1 MTKLQELDA
10 LGQSMWYDNI
20 ERGLIT
26 SGELKALID
35 AGIRGITSNPSIFQK
50 AISSS
55 EAYTEDLQALAE
67 EGKDTLQIYEA
78 LAIDD
83 IQQAADLLYPIYEE
97 TDGKDGFVSLEVNP
111 TLAHDTDGT
120 IAEARRLF
128 ATVGRPNTMIK
139 VPATQAGIP
148 AITTLI
154 GDGVNINVTLLFA
167 NDNYEQVARA
177 YIAGLEDYALK
188 GGDISRIASV
198 ASFFVSRVDSIVDK
212 ALEAVGNKELQG
224 KIAIA
229 NAKVAYTIYEELF
242 DNERWSDLAAQGA
255 RPQRLL
261 WASTSTKNPA
271 YPDTMYIDELIG
283 PNTVNTAPP
292 ATVVAFEDHGTV
304 AVTLTIDVDEARRQ
318 LAQLETAGIHLDTLT
333 DQLQT
338 DGVEAFSAAFKSLLA
353 SIDQERRR
361 ALAADMS
368 IAVSPGKYEAAVEAG
383 LGQLAEENLVER
395 IWAGDYT
402 VWKPD
407 PKEITNRLGW
417 LAIAD
422 EMLGNVERLNEFVDD
437 VRGAGYRDVVLLG
450 MGGSSLAPEVFSKVF
465 GTADGYLNLTV
476 VDSTDPGMILEAADG
491 LDLSKSLFIVAT
503 KSGGTAET
511 LSMFK
516 YFYNQVAAELG
527 LENAGEHFVAITD
540 PGSSLIDLAQKYDFR
555 DIFLNN
561 PNIGG
566 RYSALSYFGLLP
578 AALIGVDLARL
589 LDQARI
595 AMANGQESGADAT
608 NVAAVLGVVMG
619 KLALKGVDKL
629 TLITSPSLASFG
641 DWVEQ
646 LIAESTGKEGKGILP
661 VVGEA
666 PAAAEEYSADRLFVY
681 LKLDGENTYDKAIT
695 ALEKAER
702 PLVRLLLANRYEL
715 GRQFFLWELATAVAG
730 ACLGIQPFD
739 QPNVESAK
747 VAARKMIAAYLESGS
762 LPESDTHSPTAESL
776 KTFLQEAQP
785 GDYVSIHDYIKPSA
799 AADAALDALRLAIR
813 QLTGLPVTVGYGPR
827 FLHSTGQLH
836 KGDGGNGFFIQLT
849 GSMPQDISIPDEAGK
864 TESGTTFGVLITA
877 QALGDAAALREA
889 GRRVIHYDLGDD
901 IAGGIAALSE

>member
-555 DIFLNN
+555 EIFLNN

-785 GDYVSIHDYIKPSA
+785 GDYVSIQAYIKPSA

-901 IAGGIAALSE
+901 IAGGISTLSE

>member
-555 DIFLNN
+555 EIFLNN

-695 ALEKAER
+695 ALEKTER

-785 GDYVSIHDYIKPSA
+785 GDYVSIQAYIKPSA

-901 IAGGIAALSE
+901 IAGGIATLSE

>member
-785 GDYVSIHDYIKPSA
+785 GDYVSIQAYIKPSA

-901 IAGGIAALSE
+901 IAGGIATLSE

>member
-555 DIFLNN
+555 EIFLNN

-785 GDYVSIHDYIKPSA
+785 GDYVSIQAYIKPSA

-901 IAGGIAALSE
+901 IAGGIATLSE